1 MISTNID
8 YLNFSPTNAT
18 LGGVLIGIAVSLFF
32 FTTSRNAG
40 ISGILSDLIL
50 SKAARIQNFLFILGL
65 VLGPLVYTATIAEP
79 MKYVI
84 TPSISLI
91 VLGGFLVGF
100 GTKLGNGC
108 TSGHGVCGISRFSI
122 RSILATSVFL
132 AVGILTVTLMDWF
145 VHA

>member
-1 MISTNID
+1 MINANID

-50 SKAARIQNFLFILGL
+50 NKAARIQNFLFILGL
-65 VLGPLVYTATIAEP
+65 VLGPLVYTAIIAEP

-122 RSILATSVFL
+122 RSIFATCIFL
-132 AVGILTVTLMDWF
+132 ASGILTITLMDWF